1 NREQKNWKE
10 SEDYFMES
18 IEIFDKIPMLHELA
32 ESHFEFGLM
41 WKAKGEYDKAREQ
54 MTKAIELYEKL
65 RRNKKREKVET
76 ELKSLKP

>member
-41 WKAKGEYDKAREQ
+41 WKAKGEYHKAKEQ
-54 MTKAIELYEKL
+54 MAKSIELYEKL
-65 RRNKKREKVET
+65 RRNKKKRIVEE
-76 ELKSLKP
+76 ELENLKP